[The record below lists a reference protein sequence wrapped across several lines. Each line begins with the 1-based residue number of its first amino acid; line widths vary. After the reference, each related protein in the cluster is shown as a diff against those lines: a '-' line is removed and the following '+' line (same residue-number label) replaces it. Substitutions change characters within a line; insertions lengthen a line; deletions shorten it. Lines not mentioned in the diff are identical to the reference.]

1 MKRLLTLLFV
11 LALTT
16 KCAFANSL
24 DSVINGSKISK
35 NASVSVSLRKLSTGN
50 VVYENDSKKLLNPAS
65 TLKAFTFPV
74 ILKQLGDDYSFKTQ
88 IYKSGKD
95 TAYLKLSGDPS
106 LTAKNMRHLIKAL
119 RSHDL
124 KQPEKFYID
133 DSVMDDFEY
142 GIGWQWDDEVS
153 TYMPKISSYNLDWN
167 IFTLTVQPSD
177 DKKSVKVKNPYN
189 YNVSVINKLKPGSQ
203 NNIVVSRNFWEGAEK
218 VTLMGTVNSATAV
231 NIPAYNQK
239 RYFLSAMQDNMNN
252 ANVRYYGSFESKKVP
267 KDATLLQEYTT
278 PIEGLYAA
286 MMINSSNLVAE
297 TLFKHA
303 GAKYTGKQ
311 GSTASGIEAFKDYY
325 KNIGLDV
332 DDIVIVDGSGVSRN
346 DLLSTD
352 WMTKALYKINKN
364 DKDFDYKKRFNKPNE
379 GTMVNRLFD
388 LRDYLWAKTGTLANT
403 SGLTGYITTKS
414 GNEYAFAILIQNT
427 NMPISEAKKLEDE
440 IITTVYK
447 KY

>member
-1 MKRLLTLLFV
+1 MRKLLTLLFV
-11 LALTT
+11 LTLAAGS
-16 KCAFANSL
+16 AFANSL

-35 NASVSVSLRKLSTGN
+35 NATVSVSLRKLSTGN
-50 VVYENDSKKLLNPAS
+50 VVYENESKKLLNPAS

-74 ILKQLGDDYSFKTQ
+74 ILKQLGDDYTFHTQ

-119 RSHDL
+119 RNYDL
-124 KQPEKFYID
+124 KQPQKFYID

-167 IFTLTVQPSD
+167 IFSLNVQPSD
-177 DKKSVKVKNPYN
+177 DKKSIKVKPPYN
-189 YNVSVINKLKPGSQ
+189 YNVSIINKLKPGSQ
-203 NNIVVSRNFWEGAEK
+203 NNIVVRRNFWEGTEK
-218 VTLMGTVNSATAV
+218 VTLIGTVNSAATV

-239 RYFLSAMQDNMNN
+239 RYFLSAMQDNMDSS
-252 ANVRYYGSFESKKVP
+252 NVRYYGSFESKKVP
-267 KDATLLQEYTT
+267 KDATLLQEYVTST
-278 PIEGLYAA
+278 DGLYAA
-286 MMINSSNLVAE
+286 MMINSNNLVAE

-311 GSTASGIEAFKDYY
+311 GSTAAGIEAFKEYY
-325 KNIGLDV
+325 TNIGIDV

-346 DLLSTD
+346 DLLTTD
-352 WMTKALYKINKN
+352 WMSNALYKINKK
-364 DKDFDYKKRFNKPNE
+364 DKDFDYKKRFNKPN
-379 GTMVNRLFD
+379 
-388 LRDYLWAKTGTLANT
+388 T
-403 SGLTGYITTKS
+403 SVLTGYITTKS

-440 IITTVYK
+440 IVTTIYK